1 MSNQNNKFD
10 KEQGRILL
18 KLARRTI
25 CKKLGL
31 KIDAAEDR
39 TLSRSLIDEAFSM
52 RSGVFVTLHIAGQLR
67 GCIGSLTG
75 TETVRDG
82 VKNNAV
88 SAALHDSRFSPL
100 TAEEFGKIDIEISIL
115 SPPQPLAYSD
125 SLDLLAKLR
134 PHVDGV
140 ILRKGH
146 KGATFLPQVW
156 EQLPLPEDFLT
167 RLCIK
172 AGLSGDIWR
181 REKLAVETY
190 QVQHF
195 SE

>member
-1 MSNQNNKFD
+1 MSSQNNKFD
-10 KEQGRILL
+10 EEQGRILL

-25 CKKLGL
+25 GKKLGL

-39 TLSRSLIDEAFSM
+39 TLSRALLDEAFSM
-52 RSGVFVTLHIAGQLR
+52 RSGVFVTLHIAGKLR

-75 TETVRDG
+75 TETVREG
-82 VKNNAV
+82 VKRNAV
-88 SAALHDSRFSPL
+88 SSALHDSRFRPL

-115 SPPQPLAYSD
+115 SYSD

-140 ILRKGH
+140 TIRKGPN
-146 KGATFLPQVW
+146 GATFLPQVW
-156 EQLPLPEDFLT
+156 EQLPHPEDFLT

-181 REKLAVETY
+181 CEKLAVETY

>member
-1 MSNQNNKFD
+1 MSSNKEFD

-31 KIDAAEDR
+31 KIDADEDR
-39 TLSRSLIDEAFSM
+39 TLSQALTDEAFSV
-52 RSGVFVTLHIAGQLR
+52 RSGVFVTLHIGGRLR

-82 VKNNAV
+82 VKNNAIS
-88 SAALHDSRFSPL
+88 SAFHDSRFSPL
-100 TAEEFGKIDIEISIL
+100 TAEEYDKIDIEISIL
-115 SPPQPLAYSD
+115 SKPQPLAYSD
-125 SLDLLAKLR
+125 SNDLLGRLR
-134 PHVDGV
+134 PQVDGV
-140 ILRKGH
+140 IIRKIPN
-146 KGATFLPQVW
+146 GATFLPQVW
-156 EQLPLPEDFLT
+156 EQLPRPEDFLT
-167 RLCIK
+167 RLCMK
-172 AGLSGDIWR
+172 AGLAGDIWL
-181 REKLAVETY
+181 REKLEVETY

>member
-1 MSNQNNKFD
+1 MSSKNKEFS

-31 KIDAAEDR
+31 KTDKDEDR
-39 TLSRSLIDEAFSM
+39 TLSQGLQDESFNE
-52 RSGVFVTLHIAGQLR
+52 RTGTFVTLHLGGQLR

-75 TETVRDG
+75 SEAVRDG
-82 VKNNAV
+82 IKDNAV
-88 SAALHDSRFSPL
+88 CAAFHDSRFQPL
-100 TAEEFGKIDIEISIL
+100 TAEEYGKIVIDISIL
-115 SPPQPLAYSD
+115 SPPQPLAYND
-125 SLDLLAKLR
+125 SFDLLAKLR
-134 PHVDGV
+134 PQVDGV
-140 ILRKGH
+140 TIRMGH

-156 EQLPLPEDFLT
+156 EQLPHPEDFLT
-167 RLCIK
+167 RLCMK
-172 AGLSGDIWR
+172 AGLAGDIWR
-181 REKLAVETY
+181 REQLEVETY

>member
-1 MSNQNNKFD
+1 MNSPNKIFE
-10 KEQGRILL
+10 KEKGRILL
-18 KLARRTI
+18 KLVRRTI

-39 TLSRSLIDEAFSM
+39 TLSRALTDEAFSM
-52 RSGVFVTLHIAGQLR
+52 CSGVFVTLHIGGQLR

-88 SAALHDSRFSPL
+88 GSAFHDSRFRPL
-100 TAEEFGKIDIEISIL
+100 TAEEFDKIDIEISIL
-115 SPPQPLAYSD
+115 SKPQPLAYSD
-125 SLDLLAKLR
+125 SHDLLAKLR
-134 PHVDGV
+134 PLVDGV
-140 ILRKGH
+140 TIRKGPN
-146 KGATFLPQVW
+146 GATFLPQVW
-156 EQLPLPEDFLT
+156 EQLPHPEDFLT
-167 RLCIK
+167 RLCMK
-172 AGLSGDIWR
+172 ARLANDIWR